1 MPLVRSV
8 VAAAAAAA
16 ADDDA
21 DDDDEVVDVTLAGDI
36 DGDGVAMMGS
46 AIALASS
53 QDIDRWARCST
64 SIPSGQPAASVVR
77 HRSSISLSLSRYL
90 CVSLEVSTKEA
101 GVLWRPQLL
110 GMAQVATG
118 ERGSDNDKTRAARVC
133 GVCMSS
139 ARALSR

>member
-8 VAAAAAAA
+8 VVAAV

-21 DDDDEVVDVTLAGDI
+21 DEDDEVVDVTLAGDI

-46 AIALASS
+46 ALALASS

-77 HRSSISLSLSRYL
+77 HRSSISLALSLSL
-90 CVSLEVSTKEA
+90 CISRGLNEGSRGFCGDRSYSV
-101 GVLWRPQLL
+101 WR
-110 GMAQVATG
+110 
-118 ERGSDNDKTRAARVC
+118 R
-133 GVCMSS
+133 
-139 ARALSR
+139 